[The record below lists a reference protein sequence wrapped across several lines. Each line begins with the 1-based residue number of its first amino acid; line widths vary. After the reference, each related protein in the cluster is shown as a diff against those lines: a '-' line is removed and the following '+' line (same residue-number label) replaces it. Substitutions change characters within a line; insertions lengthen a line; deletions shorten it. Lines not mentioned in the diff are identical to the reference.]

1 MSYLFRLMIA
11 RRLPVAC
18 GLVFLIALAIA
29 GLPRLKIND
38 NVLDLFRSTEA
49 QQEDARRSPPAF
61 GAGENDCVLV
71 LECDEFFVPER
82 IERLRKAIDE
92 IVALPAIESVSSIFD
107 VRGPRRV
114 GRRLLLP
121 LVPTTDESPER
132 IARAREHALEHPLVR
147 GHMLAPDGRTM
158 LVILRL
164 EGAKLSV
171 REIDA
176 ALRPVREILEHEL
189 AECGIQA
196 RLTGVPLVRSEVVR
210 SIQRDQI
217 VFDLMALAMC
227 AGAAI
232 FLFRRV
238 AASIIVLVGG
248 MLGMLFTLGGMGW
261 LGLEINPF
269 SSVITT
275 LIPVIG
281 LTDSV
286 HVMYHV
292 RRAVACGARPRDAA
306 AKAADEVWAACWL
319 TAVTSAIGFGSL
331 YLTNVTAVRQFGVIA
346 AVGVVISCAA
356 VLTAVP
362 LMASVVPGAWLTGPQ
377 SERHRALPERVVEIL
392 TGFVLVH
399 RHKLAIGG
407 TLLTLALVP
416 CWFLMR
422 SDNRLLEYLPQDSEP
437 YQALKHCEAAM
448 GGGLYVQ
455 VTMTW
460 DGDRTYQSRDVLEGV
475 RDVHDVFSQ
484 RSVIS
489 DPFSVYSI
497 LESVARDRNNPL
509 GSIRELD
516 NVPEEVL
523 ARFVNKKESRA
534 IVIAHMR
541 DSGAS
546 VANTELAEI
555 ERALALI
562 EAEHPGYRFEL
573 SGPAISVYESVGGMI
588 SNLAQSLGFA
598 ALSIFGSIAI
608 FLRSIRLGLISLLP
622 NLLPLV
628 AVSAFLVIF
637 DWPLQFAS
645 VIVFNVCIGLATDD
659 SIHFLHSFKSA
670 LHETRDPEAAVRQT
684 MANVGPAVLFTSF
697 VFTAAF
703 APMMLSNMPPLRV
716 FGGLACLAF
725 AAGLAG
731 ELLLHPALLVCLV
744 RPPAE
749 PMPEMSPA
757 LASAESYEADE
768 REDG

>member
-1 MSYLFRLMIA
+1 MPYLFRSMMA
-11 RRLPVAC
+11 HRLPVAC
-18 GLVFLIALAIA
+18 GLVLVIALAIA

-38 NVLDLFRSTEA
+38 NVLDLFRSTESR
-49 QQEDARRSPPAF
+49 QKEELRSPPAY

-71 LECDEFFVPER
+71 LECDDFFLPQR
-82 IERLRKAIDE
+82 IERLRRSLEQIS
-92 IVALPAIESVSSIFD
+92 ALPQIESVSSIFD

-121 LVPTTDESPER
+121 LVPATDVSPER
-132 IARAREHALEHPLVR
+132 IARAGQHALEHPLVR
-147 GHMLAPDGRTM
+147 GHMLSQDGRTM

-164 EGAKLSV
+164 KGGKLSV
-171 REIDA
+171 REIDG
-176 ALRPVREILEHEL
+176 ALQPVREILKEEL
-189 AECGIQA
+189 GDAAIEFSF
-196 RLTGVPLVRSEVVR
+196 TGVPLVRSEVVR

-217 VFDLMALAMC
+217 VFDLLALTMC
-227 AGAAI
+227 VGAAV

-238 AASIIVLVGG
+238 AASIIVLIGG
-248 MLGMLFTLGGMGW
+248 LLGMLFTLGGMGW

-286 HVMYHV
+286 HVMYHA
-292 RRAVACGARPRDAA
+292 RRAVARGVAPCEAA
-306 AKAADEVWAACWL
+306 AQAAEEVWAACWL
-319 TAVTSAIGFGSL
+319 TAITSSIGFGSL

-346 AVGVVISCAA
+346 AVGVIISCVA

-362 LMASVVPGAWLTGPQ
+362 LMISVVPGAWLTGTE
-377 SERHRALPERVVEIL
+377 SERHRALPERIVGRL
-392 TGFVLVH
+392 TGFVIAY
-399 RHKLAIGG
+399 RRELAIGG

-422 SDNRLLEYLPQDSEP
+422 SDNRLLEYLPQNSEP
-437 YQALKHCEAAM
+437 YRALKDCEAAM

-455 VTMTW
+455 VTMEW
-460 DGDRTYQSRDVLEGV
+460 PRGKSFKSREVLERV
-475 RDVHDVFSQ
+475 REVHNVLGE

-497 LESVARDRNNPL
+497 LESVARDRMQPL
-509 GSIRELD
+509 GSLRELD
-516 NVPEEVL
+516 LVPDEVL
-523 ARFVNKKESRA
+523 ARFVDQKESRA

-541 DSGAS
+541 DAGAS
-546 VANTELAEI
+546 VANEELSEIEHELAAI
-555 ERALALI
+555 AAK
-562 EAEHPGYRFEL
+562 HPGYRFEL
-573 SGPAISVYESVGGMI
+573 SGPVITVYESVGGMI
-588 SNLAQSLGFA
+588 ASLAQSLGFA
-598 ALSIFGSIAI
+598 ALSIFCSIAI

-628 AVSAFLVIF
+628 AVAAFLVIF

-659 SIHFLHSFKSA
+659 SIHFLHSFKESFR
-670 LHETRDPEAAVRQT
+670 ETRNTQTAVRRT

-697 VFTAAF
+697 VFCAAF

-725 AAGLAG
+725 ASGLVG
-731 ELLLHPALLVCLV
+731 ELLLHPALLLCLV
-744 RPPAE
+744 RSPREQSKEVAE
-749 PMPEMSPA
+749 AKSRA
-757 LASAESYEADE
+757 ND
-768 REDG
+768 